1 MNNTGRF
8 LMIAAL
14 AGAIS
19 TPAVLG
25 QSSQTAQNQQNQPN
39 QDQYTGVSHPPP
51 DSTIQADEEEQP
63 PAPAPRPKPSAAV
76 PVNPAPAPAPAAV
89 PATSAAAAASS
100 TSASPENDDNDPDY
114 GIVTA
119 ESIAAAKAQA
129 ARAAAI
135 EAKGWN
141 PDTDIVN
148 VVPSNPNDLPV
159 ATNITVRLSQ
169 ALSTSDTVTG
179 TPFEA
184 VVARNVY
191 KNGSVIIP
199 AGSQMFGRVVFVSEG
214 HHLGPHANLRLR
226 PDRVILPDGTAYH
239 LYASA
244 VESMAPGT
252 RTNDEGA
259 VEANS
264 HYKKD
269 AVEYGAGAGTA
280 AVVGAGLVT
289 THMLL
294 QHPQEANLPK
304 GSELIFSLTEPMA
317 LTPTKN

>member
-1 MNNTGRF
+1 M
-8 LMIAAL
+8 
-14 AGAIS
+14 
-19 TPAVLG
+19 
-25 QSSQTAQNQQNQPN
+25 TAQ
-39 QDQYTGVSHPPP
+39 
-51 DSTIQADEEEQP
+51 
-63 PAPAPRPKPSAAV
+63 
-76 PVNPAPAPAPAAV
+76 
-89 PATSAAAAASS
+89 
-100 TSASPENDDNDPDY
+100 
-114 GIVTA
+114 
-119 ESIAAAKAQA
+119 SIAAAKAQA
-129 ARAAAI
+129 AKAAAI
-135 EAKGWN
+135 EAKEWN
-141 PDTDIVN
+141 PDNDIVN

-169 ALSTSDTVTG
+169 DLSTSDTVTG

-184 VVARNVY
+184 VVAKNVY

-259 VEANS
+259 IEATS

-269 AVEYGAGAGTA
+269 TIEYGAGAGTA
-280 AVVGAGLVT
+280 AVVGAEVAGPVGAGVGTVVGAGLVT
-289 THMLL
+289 THMFL